1 MINFVDR
8 EPTQPGRRKIT
19 HEDGTSEYVTISM
32 ADNPDVAGTPL
43 NRLNMMAVQG
53 FEAGTITI
61 GKSNGVTTITNKN
74 GNNEITTTKIS
85 KANDVT
91 NIQVKFVGNN
101 GMTISSNTN
110 ITRVNGVITITKEVG
125 M

>member
-1 MINFVDR
+1 MK
-8 EPTQPGRRKIT
+8 T
-19 HEDGTSEYVTISM
+19 
-32 ADNPDVAGTPL
+32 
-43 NRLNMMAVQG
+43 VQG

-74 GNNEITTTKIS
+74 VNSEATTTKIS
-85 KANDVT
+85 KADDT
-91 NIQVKFVGNN
+91 TTIQVKFVGND